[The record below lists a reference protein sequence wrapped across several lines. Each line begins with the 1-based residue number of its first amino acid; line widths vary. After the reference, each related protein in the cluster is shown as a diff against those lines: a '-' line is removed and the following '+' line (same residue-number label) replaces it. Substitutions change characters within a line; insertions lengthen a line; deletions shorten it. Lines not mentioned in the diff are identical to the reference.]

1 MGLMFVKKMTLLFLL
16 VSAFLFSASLAAD
29 PGSKFL
35 NREDEEVWDVITS
48 KEESGST
55 EENDAMIHERLLS
68 ADSGDYGKANPAPKL
83 AKPPFKVIQN

>member
-1 MGLMFVKKMTLLFLL
+1 MGFMFVKKMTLLFLL
-16 VSAFLFSASLAAD
+16 VSAFLFSASFAAD

-35 NREDEEVWDVITS
+35 NREDEEVWD
-48 KEESGST
+48 EESGST

-68 ADSGDYGKANPAPKL
+68 ADSGDYGKVNPAPKL